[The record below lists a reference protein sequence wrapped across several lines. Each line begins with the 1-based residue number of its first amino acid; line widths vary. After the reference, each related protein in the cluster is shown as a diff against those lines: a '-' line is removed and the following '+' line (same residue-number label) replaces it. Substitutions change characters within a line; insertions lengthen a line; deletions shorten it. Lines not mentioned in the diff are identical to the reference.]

1 MGMILSDAVL
11 LDILS
16 YSSSEAVAVYDND
29 DLRVRFVNKKM
40 LSYWGRKE
48 SSVGRGLYVENE
60 VVISASF
67 VRKAKEVWR
76 TGLPFIGSD
85 MPMEV
90 YLGGKVETCYFD
102 MELRPFLDT
111 AGNTYALLHCGTISA
126 AVKREGKGN
135 GEIEKRVLE
144 DLFDTTTDVARL
156 TQANIETIRSLFA
169 NYEDEVQ
176 LKEMAKSIL
185 SRIIVREEQLDMALK
200 AANFGTWTLYFDS
213 NRLHWDEIT
222 QSLLGF
228 EGVESLDVSVA
239 MEAVVPNDRKSIAD
253 IIENAKRPGNGG
265 EYEILF
271 RVNKVKASPMR
282 WINSKGKVFFDQNG
296 IPLWLIGVSRDVTDS
311 MLQQEQITTYHHI
324 IAQKEKELR
333 MVIDAAGIGT
343 FSISKN
349 MDEIW
354 FNEHAQ
360 KQFGFELGSSLGF
373 KQFLSCF
380 SDKYRKPLHEA
391 FFQLVSNNVPMDML
405 CEIENVE
412 TKAGIWIRLVAIQ
425 YLDAKQTYIQGILI
439 DLTQAKEEMQRKLDF
454 ISIASHELK
463 TPLTTILTFLQLL
476 SKRYHQFE
484 ESKKIEM
491 LGQAL
496 DQGGRMKNLI
506 EGFLNVSKLQN
517 GQLELDKSV
526 FNFCDLMEKI
536 KAMYEVI
543 QPNNKLYFNTSS
555 CFLVNA
561 DMHKVEGVILNFINN
576 AIKYTPVESSVYVT
590 TFIEGAQCGITV
602 TDQGLGIPIKD
613 QPYIFDKFYRVNQK
627 GGERIQGFG
636 IGLYISAE
644 IVKQHGG
651 QIGLRSTYG
660 KGAEFWFSLP
670 VHRVIDKISYD
681 VGDVN

>member
-1 MGMILSDAVL
+1 MEMKLSDTIL

-16 YSSSEAVAVYDND
+16 YSSGAIAVYEDETLKIRFANEKMTAYFGADGSVVGKSLCSFFADN
-29 DLRVRFVNKKM
+29 
-40 LSYWGRKE
+40 LSHVFYQR
-48 SSVGRGLYVENE
+48 
-60 VVISASF
+60 
-67 VRKAKEVWR
+67 AKCVWE
-76 TGLPFIGSD
+76 TGVTFNAKNIAIKVCKD
-85 MPMEV
+85 
-90 YLGGKVETCYFD
+90 GKVLECFFD
-102 MELRPFLDT
+102 MELRAFINEK
-111 AGNTYALLHCGTISA
+111 GETYALLHCCTEVFNNS
-126 AVKREGKGN
+126 VSDLKDNKG
-135 GEIEKRVLE
+135 IENILMQQLYNANLE
-144 DLFDTTTDVARL
+144 FASWRGLNVRIEDFLSGDRSDPAYWKLIEDRL
-156 TQANIETIRSLFA
+156 TKIFIHE
-169 NYEDEVQ
+169 
-176 LKEMAKSIL
+176 K
-185 SRIIVREEQLDMALK
+185 QLDLALK
-200 AANFGTWTLYFDS
+200 SAKFGVWTLYLDSSEVYFDDICQS
-213 NRLHWDEIT
+213 FMGFHELEVLALDKIINAVMPEDRGMVLEEI
-222 QSLLGF
+222 SRA
-228 EGVESLDVSVA
+228 VSGLS
-239 MEAVVPNDRKSIAD
+239 DGD
-253 IIENAKRPGNGG
+253 
-265 EYEILF
+265 YEVTF
-271 RVNKVKASPMR
+271 RVNNLGKSEEL
-282 WINSKGKVFFDQNG
+282 WINSKGRVFFDQSGVPIWLTG
-296 IPLWLIGVSRDVTDS
+296 ISRDVTES
-311 MLQQEQITTYHHI
+311 VLQQRQIDLYNSI
-324 IAQKEKELR
+324 IVRKERELR
-333 MVIDAAGIGT
+333 MIIDAAGIGT

-391 FFQLVSNNVPMDML
+391 FFQLASNNVPMDML
-405 CEIENVE
+405 CEIENVQ
-412 TKAGIWIRLVAIQ
+412 TKASIWIQLVAIQ
-425 YLDAKQTYIQGILI
+425 YLDGQQTYIQGILI

-476 SKRYHQFE
+476 SQRYHQFE

-543 QPNNKLYFNTSS
+543 QPNNKLYFNTPS

-590 TFIEGAQCGITV
+590 TFIEGAQCGVTV
-602 TDQGLGIPIKD
+602 RDQGRGIPIKD

-651 QIGLRSTYG
+651 RIGLRSTYG

-670 VHRVIDKISYD
+670 VHRVIEKISYD
-681 VGDVN
+681 VGNLN